1 MSALPKSA
9 VPTSVIKPLKV
20 LVVDDSPT
28 MRLLLQEIIN
38 RQNDMR
44 VVGTAENPLVAREM
58 IKELEPDLLTLDIEM
73 PGMNG
78 IDFLERVMRL
88 RPMPVLMISS
98 ACENGSELAM
108 EALELGAV
116 DFVRKRAAGSREGLA
131 EMARELVDKI
141 RQAASSRAISQTRT
155 LQVAK
160 PSAVLAQAVFPQNR
174 LICVG
179 ASTGGTEAI
188 KAFLEAM
195 PANSPAILIAQ
206 HMPDG
211 FTTRFAARLD
221 AVCRIVVKEAEHQEI
236 ARQGVAYIAP
246 GHSHLTMRR
255 LPSGDYQ
262 LLLSQTPEVN
272 RHRPSVDVLF
282 HAAARELGKRA
293 VGILLTGM
301 GRDGAAG
308 MAAMHD
314 AGAYTLAQDAASC
327 IVYGMPRAA
336 VELGAV
342 DDSAAPAELAVMA
355 LTRLAVQPGKRPT
368 PA

>member
-1 MSALPKSA
+1 MAAMPQSAQPA
-9 VPTSVIKPLKV
+9 PFKPLRV

-38 RQNDMR
+38 RESDMR
-44 VVGTAENPLVAREM
+44 VVGTAENPLVARAM
-58 IKELEPDLLTLDIEM
+58 IKDLEPDLLTLDIEM
-73 PGMNG
+73 PGMDG

-88 RPMPVLMISS
+88 RPMPVLMVSS
-98 ACENGSELAM
+98 AADRDPALAM
-108 EALELGAV
+108 AALELGAV

-141 RQAASSRAISQTRT
+141 RLAGQARA
-155 LQVAK
+155 LQQVRSVLRAA
-160 PSAVLAQAVFPQNR
+160 PAVSAQVVYPQNR
-174 LICVG
+174 LICLG

-188 KAFLEAM
+188 KLFLESM
-195 PANSPAILIAQ
+195 PANAPAILIAQ
-206 HMPDG
+206 HMPEG
-211 FTTRFAARLD
+211 FTSRFAARLD
-221 AVCRIVVKEAEHQEI
+221 ASCQITVKEAAHQEMVH
-236 ARQGVAYIAP
+236 QGVAYIAP
-246 GHSHLTMRR
+246 GHSHLTVRR
-255 LPSGDYQ
+255 LGSGEYQ

-282 HAAARELGKRA
+282 HSAADQLGKLA
-293 VGILLTGM
+293 VGVLLTGM

-342 DDSAAPAELAVMA
+342 DDCGSPDRLAGMA
-355 LTRLAVQPGKRPT
+355 LARIAAMAGKRQDSP
-368 PA
+368 